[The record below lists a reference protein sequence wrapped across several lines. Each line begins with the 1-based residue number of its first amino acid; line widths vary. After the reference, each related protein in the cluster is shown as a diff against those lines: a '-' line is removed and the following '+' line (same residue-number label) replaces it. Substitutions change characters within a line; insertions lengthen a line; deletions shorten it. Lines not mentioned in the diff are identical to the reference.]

1 MYLHILIGQRRED
14 YPGQYGL
21 EDLGSM
27 TEYDVDV
34 NPAYLRDREV
44 EIRSSGEFDR
54 LAWVR
59 AEVDEDAVDAE
70 LARDDALEP
79 DWIATPAKGFGI
91 RFLFGRRRGHYPG
104 EYGLESVASMDEY
117 GLEHNPDYLAEQAD
131 AAVVSREFAA
141 LGFVD
146 LSLELAAVRAILY
159 PEDRPLPATLLTGGT
174 A

>member
-70 LARDDALEP
+70 LA
-79 DWIATPAKGFGI
+79 
-91 RFLFGRRRGHYPG
+91 
-104 EYGLESVASMDEY
+104 
-117 GLEHNPDYLAEQAD
+117 D
-131 AAVVSREFAA
+131 AAVASREFAA